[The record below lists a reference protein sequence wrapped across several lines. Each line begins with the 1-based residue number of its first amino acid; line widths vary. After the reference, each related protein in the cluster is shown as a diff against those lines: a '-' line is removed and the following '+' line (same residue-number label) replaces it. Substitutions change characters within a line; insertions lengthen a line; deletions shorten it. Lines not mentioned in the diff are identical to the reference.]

1 VPIEAYV
8 VGDTP
13 HVGVTDVVD
22 PSLQAAVAA
31 YVPLPLSFT
40 DDGPETDSEDSVG
53 LVVTM
58 GTVHEYA
65 GDSPDFS
72 PVPSSTS
79 PVK

>member
-1 VPIEAYV
+1 V
-8 VGDTP
+8 
-13 HVGVTDVVD
+13 
-22 PSLQAAVAA
+22 

-40 DDGPETDSEDSVG
+40 DDGPEIDREDNVG

-65 GDSPDFS
+65 GESADFS
-72 PVPSSTS
+72 PVLSSTS